1 MAKSDA
7 NAKTGGDQNQPSSPD
22 LTASNPSSIDAP
34 ERTGGPTSAG
44 STTADREAQTD
55 LRPLDSPSPST
66 RAEEEVQSAVEA
78 AMHTEYVQKEAARRV
93 NAERAKRLMD
103 SVNTENPYG
112 LKPGEKPV
120 YQVGN
125 FLCDPDG
132 TRIQKV
138 SDMRPPQR
146 NAVIDPSTSMKQM

>member
-1 MAKSDA
+1 MAKDDKNPA
-7 NAKTGGDQNQPSSPD
+7 PGGDQTKQPTSD
-22 LTASNPSSIDAP
+22 LTSSNPDVISAP
-34 ERTGGPTSAG
+34 DRTGGQTSAG
-44 STTADREAQTD
+44 STTAERQAKTD
-55 LRPLDSPSPST
+55 LKPLDSPSPSS
-66 RAEEEVQSAVEA
+66 RAESEVQAQVEQ
-78 AMHTEYVQKEAARRV
+78 AMHEEYVQNEARRRV

-112 LKPGEKPV
+112 LKEGEKPV

-138 SDMRPPQR
+138 SNQPLPQR
-146 NAVIDPSTSMKQM
+146 DVIVDRATSMKQM